1 MAEGKVTQIKKRDGR
16 IVEFDKSKITNAI
29 FKAAVAVGGEDKE
42 LAEKLAD
49 QVVEIVNERFAG
61 GIPTV
66 EDVQDIVEKVL
77 IENGHAKTAKAYIL
91 YRQKRAILR
100 ELKAEL
106 LNVPVDE
113 VDNKLTVN
121 AIKVLER
128 RYLRKDK
135 NGQVVET
142 PKQMFRRVAR
152 AIAIV
157 DMLYDRNVDTLAV
170 EEEFYNMMVNLE
182 FLPNSPTLM
191 NAGTEIGQLSAC
203 FVLPVEDSIE
213 SIFKAVKDT
222 ALIHQ
227 SGGGCI
233 LEGSKV
239 FTTMCGIENIEEV
252 YGKCSEGKQVVREE
266 GCEWVDV
273 SDRGIYTL
281 AFNPVDGSFLKDRVV
296 KVWKY
301 KNVNPAYKVETS
313 GGKVITSAW
322 HPFFVLTENGVEERR
337 ADELKVGDV
346 VVRANETVLSAW
358 PFKSFNQVGDVVVDE
373 EVAWL
378 LGFWSGDGSV
388 GNSKNGLRF
397 RLFDGRVDCL
407 KKAQKILSEK
417 FGVNVKIH
425 KDGRGAYVLT
435 TTDKKFVRSWLA
447 LNGGIIGSKEG
458 KLNVPSFIIKSPLS
472 VLCAYLAG
480 LVDSDGYVDNRNSRV
495 SFATT
500 SCDLAEQLVYV
511 LSLLT
516 LEPRIRKRLPY
527 GNGRKVVYEVTFT
540 TRERSK
546 KLKELLLPYISD
558 SFKRERLANQKS
570 SRAGRE
576 RSLPIKF
583 EVVEKFL
590 KQLGV
595 ETCSTEIHRK
605 PVRIGSK
612 KFWLHRFKWGMGVNR
627 SYLLELLQEM
637 QKEVKGDAK
646 GEVAKLIR
654 VVQTCAVVK
663 KITKIKTNKAFYDFT
678 VERHQNYL
686 AGVNGFA
693 VVHNTGFSF
702 SHLRPKGDVVKSTGG
717 IASGPVS
724 FMRVFDVSTDVIK
737 QGGKRRGA
745 NMGILRVD
753 HPDILEFIMA
763 KSSNHALNN
772 FNISVAITDKFMEAL
787 EKDVEYELI
796 NPRNGEVVDKLPARK
811 VFKLI
816 VQQAWKNGEPGV
828 IFIDRINAA
837 NPTPSVGVIE
847 STNPCVAGETL
858 VSTENGLERM
868 EEIVSQNK
876 EVRIATDVRVPI
888 GVPEGSGMKMLLKNK
903 QSCGTKLRAVSHVW
917 KVGPRETMKVTTKAG
932 YELTAT
938 PDHKVLTD
946 EGWVELG
953 NLVPNKHKVLI
964 QSGEG
969 HFSKN
974 YILPFKVE
982 FKFKGLNG
990 RIYTHNFPEKWSK
1003 ELGQVL
1009 GWLVGDGWLVE
1020 HKKNCRVGFTFSK
1033 EDLEMLNYFKPII
1046 DGMYGEKVKEV
1057 KRGNGVVHLS
1067 YHSKYFVDFFKKLG
1081 VESVGGDSKVV
1092 PKSIFTAPKEA
1103 VVGFLQALFSSDGT
1117 VRDSKKSES
1126 DWVALTSKSLK
1137 LIQDVQLL
1145 LLNFGIKSVIYN
1157 RSRAPRDGLFEYIGK
1172 DGKKK
1177 TYSSDG
1183 VLFEL
1188 GIFGLNIDL
1197 FKKKIGFMDSRKM
1210 RRLNR
1215 IRYRKRRAQ
1224 QFFDTVVRV
1233 ERSGVKDV
1241 FDLTEP
1247 LTHSMICNG
1256 LVVHQC
1262 GEQPLLPYESCNLG
1276 SINLARMVNEK
1287 GEIDW
1292 EKLKRV
1298 VWSAVHFLDNVIDAN
1313 KYPIPEIEKMTK
1325 ANRKIGLGVMG
1336 FADMLFQLGVPYDS
1350 EQAVEIAEKV
1360 MKFID
1365 EESKKASAAL
1375 AKKRGA
1381 FPNFEK
1387 SVYKQKGFPKLR
1399 NATTTTIAPT
1409 GTLSIIAGCSS
1420 GIEPLFAIAYIRRV
1434 MDNTELLEVH
1444 PVFERIARKEGFYSL
1459 ELIRKI
1465 ARTGGVSNVEEVP
1478 EKWRKVFRVAY
1489 DVSPEWHVRIQ
1500 AAFQK
1505 HTDNAVSKTI
1515 NFPVDATPEDVE
1527 KVYLLAYKLGCK
1539 GVTVY
1544 RDKSREGQVLSIE
1557 AFKKGTPEKI
1567 VEESVVSH
1575 PAGAEENGAV
1585 SSEYVGG
1592 CRTCHA

>member
-29 FKAAVAVGGEDKE
+29 FKAAVAVGGEDRE

-49 QVVEIVNERFAG
+49 QVVAIVNEKFAG

-135 NGQVVET
+135 NGQIVET

-213 SIFKAVKDT
+213 SIFTTVKNT

-227 SGGGCI
+227 SGGG
-233 LEGSKV
+233 S
-239 FTTMCGIENIEEV
+239 
-252 YGKCSEGKQVVREE
+252 
-266 GCEWVDV
+266 
-273 SDRGIYTL
+273 
-281 AFNPVDGSFLKDRVV
+281 
-296 KVWKY
+296 
-301 KNVNPAYKVETS
+301 
-313 GGKVITSAW
+313 
-322 HPFFVLTENGVEERR
+322 
-337 ADELKVGDV
+337 
-346 VVRANETVLSAW
+346 
-358 PFKSFNQVGDVVVDE
+358 
-373 EVAWL
+373 
-378 LGFWSGDGSV
+378 
-388 GNSKNGLRF
+388 
-397 RLFDGRVDCL
+397 
-407 KKAQKILSEK
+407 
-417 FGVNVKIH
+417 
-425 KDGRGAYVLT
+425 
-435 TTDKKFVRSWLA
+435 
-447 LNGGIIGSKEG
+447 
-458 KLNVPSFIIKSPLS
+458 
-472 VLCAYLAG
+472 
-480 LVDSDGYVDNRNSRV
+480 
-495 SFATT
+495 
-500 SCDLAEQLVYV
+500 
-511 LSLLT
+511 
-516 LEPRIRKRLPY
+516 
-527 GNGRKVVYEVTFT
+527 
-540 TRERSK
+540 
-546 KLKELLLPYISD
+546 
-558 SFKRERLANQKS
+558 
-570 SRAGRE
+570 
-576 RSLPIKF
+576 
-583 EVVEKFL
+583 
-590 KQLGV
+590 
-595 ETCSTEIHRK
+595 
-605 PVRIGSK
+605 
-612 KFWLHRFKWGMGVNR
+612 
-627 SYLLELLQEM
+627 
-637 QKEVKGDAK
+637 
-646 GEVAKLIR
+646 
-654 VVQTCAVVK
+654 
-663 KITKIKTNKAFYDFT
+663 
-678 VERHQNYL
+678 
-686 AGVNGFA
+686 
-693 VVHNTGFSF
+693 GFSF
-702 SHLRPKGDVVKSTGG
+702 SRLRPKGDVVKSTGG

-772 FNISVAITDKFMEAL
+772 FNISVAVSDKFMEAV
-787 EKDVEYELI
+787 EKDGEYELV

-811 VFKLI
+811 IFKLI
-816 VQQAWKNGEPGV
+816 VQQAWRNGEPGV

-868 EEIVSQNK
+868 EDMVNSCRG
-876 EVRIATDVRVPI
+876 VRILTDVRVPI
-888 GVPEGSGMKMLLKNK
+888 KVMGSDGTEMLLRDK
-903 QSCGTKLRAVSHVW
+903 QSSGTKLREVSNFW
-917 KVGPRETMKVTTKAG
+917 RVGLRETMRVKTKSG
-932 YELTAT
+932 YSLTAT
-938 PDHKVLTD
+938 PDHKILTN
-946 EGWVELG
+946 EGWVELR
-953 NLVPNKHKVLI
+953 NLRVDKHKVFI
-964 QSGEG
+964 QSGKG
-969 HFSKN
+969 FFNKDKR
-974 YILPFKVE
+974 LPFRVE
-982 FKFKGLNG
+982 SRFKGRNG
-990 RIYTHNFPEKWSK
+990 RIYVHNFPKKWSK

-1009 GWLVGDGWLVE
+1009 GWLVGDGWLAE
-1020 HKKNCRVGFTFSK
+1020 KKNWRVGFTFSK
-1033 EDLEMLNYFKPII
+1033 EDAEMLRYFKPII
-1046 DGMYGEKVKEV
+1046 NEMYGREAREV
-1057 KRGNGVVHLS
+1057 KRNNRVFHLS
-1067 YHSKYFVDFFKKLG
+1067 YHSKYFVEFFKKLG
-1081 VESVGGDSKVV
+1081 VESGSSDAKTV
-1092 PKSIFTAPKEA
+1092 PRSIFTAPKEA
-1103 VVGFLQALFSSDGT
+1103 VAGFLQALFSSDGT
-1117 VRDSKKSES
+1117 VRKSKKRGS
-1126 DWVALTSKSLK
+1126 DWIALTSKSLK
-1137 LIQDVQLL
+1137 LLEGVQML

-1157 RSRAPRDGLFEYIGK
+1157 RSRAPRENLFRYVGK
-1172 DGKKK
+1172 DSKRRE
-1177 TYSSDG
+1177 YSSDG

-1188 GIFGLNIDL
+1188 GICGLNIEL
-1197 FKKKIGFMDSRKM
+1197 FEKEIGFMDSRK
-1210 RRLNR
+1210 
-1215 IRYRKRRAQ
+1215 IRKLRSIQCKKRRAQ
-1224 QFFDTVVRV
+1224 QFFDSIASIERVGVR
-1233 ERSGVKDV
+1233 EV

-1247 LTHSMICNG
+1247 VTHSMICNG
-1256 LVVHQC
+1256 IVVHQC

-1276 SINLARMVNEK
+1276 SINLAKMVNEK

-1336 FADMLFQLGVPYDS
+1336 FADMLFELGIPYDS
-1350 EQAVEIAEKV
+1350 EQAVEVAEKV
-1360 MKFID
+1360 MKFIN

-1387 SVYKQKGFPKLR
+1387 SVYKEKGFPKLR

-1444 PVFERIARKEGFYSL
+1444 PVFEKIARREGFYSL

-1465 ARTGGVSNVEEVP
+1465 ARTGGVRDVPEVP

-1489 DVSPEWHVRIQ
+1489 DVAPEWHVKIQ

-1505 HTDNAVSKTI
+1505 YTDNAVSKTI

-1527 KVYLLAYKLGCK
+1527 KAYLLAYKLGCK

-1544 RDKSREGQVLSIE
+1544 RDKSREGQVLSIG
-1557 AFKKGTPEKI
+1557 AFRKGEPEKV

-1575 PAGAEENGAV
+1575 PAGAEENGV
-1585 SSEYVGG
+1585 PSEYVGG
-1592 CRTCHA
+1592 CRTCTA

>member
-29 FKAAVAVGGEDKE
+29 FKAAVAVGGEDRE
-42 LAEKLAD
+42 LAEKLTD
-49 QVVEIVNERFAG
+49 QVVAIVNEKFAG

-135 NGQVVET
+135 NGQIVET

-213 SIFKAVKDT
+213 SIFATVKNT

-227 SGGGCI
+227 SGGG
-233 LEGSKV
+233 S
-239 FTTMCGIENIEEV
+239 
-252 YGKCSEGKQVVREE
+252 
-266 GCEWVDV
+266 
-273 SDRGIYTL
+273 
-281 AFNPVDGSFLKDRVV
+281 
-296 KVWKY
+296 
-301 KNVNPAYKVETS
+301 
-313 GGKVITSAW
+313 
-322 HPFFVLTENGVEERR
+322 
-337 ADELKVGDV
+337 
-346 VVRANETVLSAW
+346 
-358 PFKSFNQVGDVVVDE
+358 
-373 EVAWL
+373 
-378 LGFWSGDGSV
+378 
-388 GNSKNGLRF
+388 
-397 RLFDGRVDCL
+397 
-407 KKAQKILSEK
+407 
-417 FGVNVKIH
+417 
-425 KDGRGAYVLT
+425 
-435 TTDKKFVRSWLA
+435 
-447 LNGGIIGSKEG
+447 
-458 KLNVPSFIIKSPLS
+458 
-472 VLCAYLAG
+472 
-480 LVDSDGYVDNRNSRV
+480 
-495 SFATT
+495 
-500 SCDLAEQLVYV
+500 
-511 LSLLT
+511 
-516 LEPRIRKRLPY
+516 
-527 GNGRKVVYEVTFT
+527 
-540 TRERSK
+540 
-546 KLKELLLPYISD
+546 
-558 SFKRERLANQKS
+558 
-570 SRAGRE
+570 
-576 RSLPIKF
+576 
-583 EVVEKFL
+583 
-590 KQLGV
+590 
-595 ETCSTEIHRK
+595 
-605 PVRIGSK
+605 
-612 KFWLHRFKWGMGVNR
+612 
-627 SYLLELLQEM
+627 
-637 QKEVKGDAK
+637 
-646 GEVAKLIR
+646 
-654 VVQTCAVVK
+654 
-663 KITKIKTNKAFYDFT
+663 
-678 VERHQNYL
+678 
-686 AGVNGFA
+686 
-693 VVHNTGFSF
+693 GFSF
-702 SHLRPKGDVVKSTGG
+702 SRLRPKGDVVKSTGG

-772 FNISVAITDKFMEAL
+772 FNISVAVSDKFMEAV
-787 EKDVEYELI
+787 EKDGEYELV

-811 VFKLI
+811 IFKLI
-816 VQQAWKNGEPGV
+816 VQQAWRNGEPGV

-868 EEIVSQNK
+868 EDMVNSCRG
-876 EVRIATDVRVPI
+876 VRILTDVRVPI
-888 GVPEGSGMKMLLKNK
+888 KVMGSDGTEMLLRDK
-903 QSCGTKLRAVSHVW
+903 QSSGTKLREVSNFW
-917 KVGPRETMKVTTKAG
+917 RVGLRETMRVKTKSG
-932 YELTAT
+932 YSLTAT
-938 PDHKVLTD
+938 PDHKILTN
-946 EGWVELG
+946 EGWVELR
-953 NLVPNKHKVLI
+953 NLRVDKHKVFI
-964 QSGEG
+964 QSGKG
-969 HFSKN
+969 FFNKDKR
-974 YILPFKVE
+974 LPFRVE
-982 FKFKGLNG
+982 SRLKGRNG
-990 RIYTHNFPEKWSK
+990 RIYVHNFPKKWSK

-1020 HKKNCRVGFTFSK
+1020 KRNWRVGFTFSK
-1033 EDLEMLNYFKPII
+1033 EDAEMLRYFKPII
-1046 DGMYGEKVKEV
+1046 NEMYGREVREV
-1057 KRGNGVVHLS
+1057 KGKNGVFHLS
-1067 YHSKYFVDFFKKLG
+1067 YHSKYFVEFFKKLG
-1081 VESVGGDSKVV
+1081 MESGSSDAKTV
-1092 PKSIFTAPKEA
+1092 PRSIFTAPKEA
-1103 VVGFLQALFSSDGT
+1103 VAGFLQALFSSDGT
-1117 VRDSKKSES
+1117 VRKSKKRGS
-1126 DWVALTSKSLK
+1126 DWIALTSKSLK
-1137 LIQDVQLL
+1137 LLEGVQML

-1157 RSRAPRDGLFEYIGK
+1157 RSRAPRENLFRYVGK
-1172 DGKKK
+1172 DGKRRE
-1177 TYSSDG
+1177 YSSDG

-1188 GIFGLNIDL
+1188 GICGLNIEL
-1197 FKKKIGFMDSRKM
+1197 FEKEIGFMDSRK
-1210 RRLNR
+1210 
-1215 IRYRKRRAQ
+1215 IRKLRSIQCKKRRAQ
-1224 QFFDTVVRV
+1224 QFFDSIASIERVGVR
-1233 ERSGVKDV
+1233 EV

-1247 LTHSMICNG
+1247 VTHSMICNG
-1256 LVVHQC
+1256 IVVHQC

-1276 SINLARMVNEK
+1276 SINLAKMVNEK

-1336 FADMLFQLGVPYDS
+1336 FADMLFELGIPYDS
-1350 EQAVEIAEKV
+1350 EQAVEVAEKV
-1360 MKFID
+1360 MKFIN

-1387 SVYKQKGFPKLR
+1387 SVYKEKGFPKLR

-1444 PVFERIARKEGFYSL
+1444 PVFEKIARREGFYSL

-1465 ARTGGVSNVEEVP
+1465 ARTGGVRDVPEVP

-1489 DVSPEWHVRIQ
+1489 DVAPEWHVKIQ

-1505 HTDNAVSKTI
+1505 YTDNAVSKTI

-1527 KVYLLAYKLGCK
+1527 KAYLLAYKLGCK

-1544 RDKSREGQVLSIE
+1544 RDKSREGQVLSIG
-1557 AFKKGTPEKI
+1557 AFRKGEPEKV

-1575 PAGAEENGAV
+1575 PAGAEENGV
-1585 SSEYVGG
+1585 PSEYVGG
-1592 CRTCHA
+1592 CRTCTA